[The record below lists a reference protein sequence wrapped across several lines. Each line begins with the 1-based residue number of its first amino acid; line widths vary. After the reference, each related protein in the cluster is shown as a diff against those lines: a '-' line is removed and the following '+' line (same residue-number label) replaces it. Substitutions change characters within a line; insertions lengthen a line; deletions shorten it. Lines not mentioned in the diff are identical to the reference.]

1 MPYCPSCKYEYNAQV
16 SVCPDCDQTLVS
28 HLPTPAVSATFKS
41 MTGSSGAF
49 MPDDSWVGVCRIV
62 GQMDQGLAKG
72 ALDTNNIPSM
82 LISSAFTTLGGGSG
96 LSMQAG
102 LSGKAGGDVIL
113 VPREFRED
121 AEIILEAILGDDFNK
136 MDAAQ

>member
-1 MPYCPSCKYEYNAQV
+1 MPFCPSCKYEYNPQV

-28 HLPTPAVSATFKS
+28 HLPTTAASGTFKS

-102 LSGKAGGDVIL
+102 LSGKTGGDVIL